1 MGDELVGFDLY
12 QSELAKVEVRR
23 AALREMA
30 TELERRMV
38 ALVRDGVVLI
48 KVPFEMEADVDVDA
62 LVAFLKAQDAPLR
75 AEAER
80 LTAAALASA
89 GDDGASRGD
98 A

>member
-1 MGDELVGFDLY
+1 MWFGDGTGWGGFC
-12 QSELAKVEVRR
+12 A
-23 AALREMA
+23 
-30 TELERRMV
+30 
-38 ALVRDGVVLI
+38 
-48 KVPFEMEADVDVDA
+48 DA